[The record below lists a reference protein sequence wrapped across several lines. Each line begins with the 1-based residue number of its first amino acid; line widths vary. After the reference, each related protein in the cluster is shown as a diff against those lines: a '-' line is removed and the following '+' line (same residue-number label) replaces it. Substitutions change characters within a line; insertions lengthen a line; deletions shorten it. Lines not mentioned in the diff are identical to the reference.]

1 MFSIAFF
8 EHHSDQ
14 EQLRVAPCSPHQTT
28 HCPRTQTQVNR
39 FFQADAPGQ
48 MFFEHRLG
56 PAPNT
61 SPSPTATVQGSETHG
76 TRRLSAIRARR
87 GSVGARRFSGLG
99 MMPPSATAE
108 APGFDDGD
116 GDVAAPDS
124 TVGGADGVG
133 GGGVGGGDGV
143 SVEEA
148 SGHLYAGFGEG
159 LTTKSPVVYFA
170 KLKHTGGDDSKTP
183 IDPYQSED
191 GALTFGV
198 VSHPLRALESVVRTV
213 YRPTLEGQD
222 NRLWGKASPDLVHE
236 FMVGLDGF
244 VDNLQQTITN
254 LGGGLELRK
263 PDAHHEGREGG
274 VGSGGGGG
282 GGEGGSSGAKAAA
295 RDPEVVSHYVELLEE
310 WCSKIRLYLDD
321 SDRAS
326 TEKANSGPDT
336 ELDYWRRR
344 AQRLTSITEQLKT
357 KACKLVIGVL
367 QQVTRPGC

>member
-1 MFSIAFF
+1 
-8 EHHSDQ
+8 
-14 EQLRVAPCSPHQTT
+14 
-28 HCPRTQTQVNR
+28 
-39 FFQADAPGQ
+39 

-56 PAPNT
+56 PAPNDSE
-61 SPSPTATVQGSETHG
+61 SPADSFQGSETHG
-76 TRRLSAIRARR
+76 NRRLSAIRARR

-99 MMPPSATAE
+99 MMPPSAAN
-108 APGFDDGD
+108 ADGSD
-116 GDVAAPDS
+116 FGDTNGDAIAPDS
-124 TVGGADGVG
+124 GAGDGGAGAGVT
-133 GGGVGGGDGV
+133 
-143 SVEEA
+143 VEEA

-159 LTTKSPVVYFA
+159 LTTKSPVVYFV
-170 KLKHTGGDDSKTP
+170 KMKYTGGDDSKTP
-183 IDPYQSED
+183 IDPHKDDD

-198 VSHPLRALESVVRTV
+198 VSHPLQALESVVRTV
-213 YRPTLEGQD
+213 YRPALKGQD
-222 NRLWGKASPDLVHE
+222 SRLWGKAPPDLVHE

-263 PDAHHEGREGG
+263 PDAHHEGQEGG
-274 VGSGGGGG
+274 V
-282 GGEGGSSGAKAAA
+282 GGSSGAKAAA
-295 RDPEVVSHYVELLEE
+295 RDPEIVSHYVELLEE

-326 TEKANSGPDT
+326 SEKANSGPDT

-367 QQVTRPGC
+367 QQVRYQRQMRSNDEKLTALIPIVSNSFRVCIVSSV

>member
-1 MFSIAFF
+1 
-8 EHHSDQ
+8 
-14 EQLRVAPCSPHQTT
+14 
-28 HCPRTQTQVNR
+28 
-39 FFQADAPGQ
+39 
-48 MFFEHRLG
+48 
-56 PAPNT
+56 
-61 SPSPTATVQGSETHG
+61 
-76 TRRLSAIRARR
+76 
-87 GSVGARRFSGLG
+87 
-99 MMPPSATAE
+99 MPPSAAVE
-108 APGFDDGD
+108 ASGFDDGD
-116 GDVAAPDS
+116 GGVAAPGS
-124 TVGGADGVG
+124 AVEGADGVG
-133 GGGVGGGDGV
+133 GGAAGGDGV
-143 SVEEA
+143 SAEEA

-170 KLKHTGGDDSKTP
+170 KLKYTGGDDSVTP
-183 IDPYQSED
+183 IDPYQSDD

-222 NRLWGKASPDLVHE
+222 NRLWGKAPPDLVHE

-263 PDAHHEGREGG
+263 PDAHHESQEGG
-274 VGSGGGGG
+274 VGGGGG
-282 GGEGGSSGAKAAA
+282 GGATSGAKAAA

-367 QQVTRPGC
+367 QQVTKALANVDVYTGRVGCPPPQGQQ

>member
-1 MFSIAFF
+1 
-8 EHHSDQ
+8 
-14 EQLRVAPCSPHQTT
+14 
-28 HCPRTQTQVNR
+28 
-39 FFQADAPGQ
+39 
-48 MFFEHRLG
+48 MFFEHRVG
-56 PAPNT
+56 PAPNST
-61 SPSPTATVQGSETHG
+61 PSPSAAAQGSETHG
-76 TRRLSAIRARR
+76 TRRLSAIRATR
-87 GSVGARRFSGLG
+87 GSVGPRRFSGLG
-99 MMPPSATAE
+99 MMPPSAAAE
-108 APGFDDGD
+108 ASGFGNIDGN
-116 GDVAAPDS
+116 VAAPDS

-133 GGGVGGGDGV
+133 DGAGGGDGV
-143 SVEEA
+143 SAQEA
-148 SGHLYAGFGEG
+148 SGHLFAGFGDG

-183 IDPYQSED
+183 IDPYQSDD

-213 YRPTLEGQD
+213 YRPALEGQD
-222 NRLWGKASPDLVHE
+222 NRLWGKAPPDLVHE

-263 PDAHHEGREGG
+263 PDAHHKGQEGGAGGG
-274 VGSGGGGG
+274 VGGGG
-282 GGEGGSSGAKAAA
+282 SPGAIAAA

-367 QQVTRPGC
+367 QQVTRA